1 MAAQS
6 DPTKVPSAVTVPG
19 TVTVLVLA
27 ASRAGPQ
34 DAVAQLQGL
43 SHKCLVEIDG
53 EIMLARVVREIAQ
66 SAHAGNIY
74 VSIESEELMRCV
86 PYLAAMM
93 DEGRLHFIAAGE
105 NLFASIEQ
113 AAANI
118 PDPYPMVVSTGDNA
132 LHTSEMFDHFC
143 SQTLASGAEVAVA
156 MTPAATILE
165 AYPDGKRA
173 FHELKDGGWSSCNLY
188 AVTSPKAL
196 TAAKVFETGG
206 QFGKQP
212 RRILKAFGL
221 RFMLMYKFSLTTIDG
236 MARYLA
242 NRWKVSVQVV
252 RMPFADA
259 PIDVD
264 NPGDFTRTEGILKSR
279 RESA

>member
-1 MAAQS
+1 MATQNPVS
-6 DPTKVPSAVTVPG
+6 GK
-19 TVTVLVLA
+19 VTVLVLA

-34 DAVAQLQGL
+34 DAVAQLQNV
-43 SHKCLVEIDG
+43 SHKCLVDIDG
-53 EIMLARVVREIAQ
+53 EIMLQRVVREIAESQ
-66 SAHAGNIY
+66 HAGDIY
-74 VSIESEELMRCV
+74 VSIESEELMRGV
-86 PYLAAMM
+86 PYLAGLME
-93 DEGRLHFIAAGE
+93 EGRLKFVAAGD
-105 NLFASIEQ
+105 NLFASIKY
-113 AAANI
+113 AANAI
-118 PDPYPMVVSTGDNA
+118 PDAYPMVVSTGDNA
-132 LHTSEMFDHFC
+132 LHTAEMFDHFC
-143 SQTLASGAEVAVA
+143 AQVLSSGAEVAVA
-156 MTPAATILE
+156 MTSAATILE

-196 TAAKVFETGG
+196 AAAKVFETGG

-221 RFMLMYKFSLTTIDG
+221 RFMLMYKFSLATIDG

-242 NRWKVSVQVV
+242 QRWNVSVTVV

-264 NPGDFTRTEGILKSR
+264 NPGDFSRTEAILKKR
-279 RESA
+279 RGVT